1 MSEPWAGACSDVA
14 VAGAGPAGAAAA
26 ITLAH
31 HGASVVIIDPGSRH
45 PWKPGESLAS
55 RARPLLERLGV
66 LDAVATG
73 PHTPCFGNQSLWGG
87 DTLDEVDFL
96 FSPYGTGWHL
106 DRTHSCLLARQAGA
120 TLVRADRMVALAAC
134 LPFGAPGR
142 GVPRSSLI
150 ESAPFGWW
158 YSAPLPAG
166 TCFVMAMTDADLVA
180 GQALHRPDHWWGA
193 LQETTLLRQ
202 RVWRARAAP
211 PSGLRIV
218 RTATSCTS
226 PAAAPGWAAVGDA
239 ATTSDP
245 IAARGIITALATG
258 IAAADALHADAAG
271 DSAALSAYA
280 GLVGASHS
288 EFLRGR
294 LICYGRERR
303 WDTPFWRRRRSGA
316 SDPAAGLESS

>member
-1 MSEPWAGACSDVA
+1 ARVCTGRVRSARRDGARWQLSLDHGSIRARYLIDATGAGA
-14 VAGAGPAGAAAA
+14 
-26 ITLAH
+26 
-31 HGASVVIIDPGSRH
+31 R
-45 PWKPGESLAS
+45 
-55 RARPLLERLGV
+55 
-66 LDAVATG
+66 
-73 PHTPCFGNQSLWGG
+73 
-87 DTLDEVDFL
+87 
-96 FSPYGTGWHL
+96 
-106 DRTHSCLLARQAGA
+106 LARQAGA